1 MLKHI
6 VMWKLKEFAEGK
18 SKMENAK
25 EIKAGLEK
33 LKGKINEIEII
44 EVGININ
51 ESVQSYDVVLYSE
64 FKDEDALEKYQKH
77 PEHVKVGEFISKVR
91 EDRVVA
97 DYMA

>member
-6 VMWKLKEFAEGK
+6 VMWKLKDFAEGK
-18 SKMENAK
+18 SKNENAK
-25 EIKAGLEK
+25 EIKSMLEN
-33 LKGKINEIEII
+33 LKGRINEIEFI

-51 ESVQSYDVVLYSE
+51 DSVQSFDVVLYSE
-64 FKDEDALEKYQKH
+64 FKDEDDLEKYQKH

-97 DYMA
+97 DYML

>member
-25 EIKAGLEK
+25 EIKSRLEN
-33 LKGKINEIEII
+33 LKGKINEIDVI

-51 ESVQSYDVVLYSE
+51 NSVQSYDVVLYSE
-64 FKDEDALEKYQKH
+64 FKDEDDLERYQKH
-77 PEHVKVGEFISKVR
+77 PEHVKVGEFIGKVR

-97 DYMA
+97 DYIV